1 MVSKMQMYKTMVDF
15 GNTTGIIPV
24 LSAVT
29 TAIPPF
35 FSIIIFVLWIFGSAS
50 SYFVIQKTTARK
62 RFFHC
67 LTAMSFV
74 CFILSLLVAGMNS
87 ATITF
92 LNGYWIGFYILAT
105 LVSWFLL
112 SNYK

>member
-1 MVSKMQMYKTMVDF
+1 MQKYKVMSDF
-15 GNTTGIIPV
+15 GNYTGITPV
-24 LSAVT
+24 LSAIS

-35 FSIIIFVLWIFGSAS
+35 WSIILFVLWLFGSAS
-50 SYFVIQKTTARK
+50 SYFVILKSTGKK

-74 CFILSLLVAGMNS
+74 CFLLSLIVASMNT

-92 LNGYWIGFYILAT
+92 LSGYWVGFYILA
-105 LVSWFLL
+105 VIISWFLL